1 MEIARLELC
10 KTYLKRSNSSAAKS
24 QKSRPRNRE
33 KRCSRDA
40 RDGQGVG
47 PAQKPRTGMKKV
59 CLVRTRER
67 QIRKRE
73 TCTKKDVIAKMVIA
87 RNSSWARN
95 AQNESERAHIT
106 AVDHDIRTRKK
117 TRQLFLHKW
126 KKYQRNNRCF

>member
-1 MEIARLELC
+1 MTEVWRRWRLEISRLELC

-59 CLVRTRER
+59 FLVRTRER
-67 QIRKRE
+67 QIRERE
-73 TCTKKDVIAKMVIA
+73 TCTKKGHYCKNGDSQK
-87 RNSSWARN
+87 
-95 AQNESERAHIT
+95 QFLGSERS
-106 AVDHDIRTRKK
+106 K
-117 TRQLFLHKW
+117 
-126 KKYQRNNRCF
+126 